1 MTPDFLLELSRLPL
15 FPKTAV
21 ELVRVVGLE
30 GAARVISA
38 WGGQEWPV
46 PIRVGGVRPQGIR
59 RYAHLC
65 EIAGEA
71 AAQRIVQHWGGSRL
85 QVPNLKE
92 VIWSYSQDK
101 IRAEFDAL
109 TTVRGYSSPEAVF
122 ELGIKY
128 GVTGKAIEN
137 ALKRPDNVKEE
148 PEAQGALF

>member
-15 FPKTAV
+15 FPRTAAD
-21 ELVRVVGLE
+21 LVRVAGLE

-59 RYAHLC
+59 RYAHLS
-65 EIAGEA
+65 EIVGEA
-71 AAQRIVQHWGGSRL
+71 AAQRIVQNWGGSKL

-92 VIWSYSQDK
+92 VIWSYSQDL
-101 IRAEFDAL
+101 IREEFDAMI
-109 TTVRGYSSPEAVF
+109 TARGYSAPEAVF
-122 ELGIKY
+122 ELGIKH

-137 ALKRPDNVKEE
+137 ALKRPNNTKAE
-148 PEAQGALF
+148 PSAQGMLF